1 MRLLLLTLATAACAA
16 LTLAGSAAAVTDTY
30 DGISFSPFTIAPGN
44 ADCVDERDPVL
55 GWTKNCDP
63 VNVLFPGQSLD
74 AVVARLLAALLAAS
88 ITSRTRLRRLVV
100 GVAVDW
106 LPFVLA
112 LWLYDLIRGI
122 ADGLWLPVHYG
133 RQIDIDRAI
142 GFGSVPSVWLQQHLW
157 HGTAHV
163 QWYDYATWLVYMSY
177 FFGTTLVLVFL
188 WWRSR
193 ALFWRFAASVVGLAF
208 LGCATFVLYPAEPPW
223 MVADQGL
230 LPHLDRIVQVMNGH
244 LPGVSLQPLF
254 EKGTGYANDVA
265 AMPSLHASYTL
276 LIALFFFRRLQS
288 PWRYL
293 LSLYPL
299 AMAFALVY
307 TGEHYVVDV
316 IAGWVYCFA
325 VYAAVEWV
333 AANPARLRLHRV
345 PLLRVAAA
353 PGLHGTTMA
362 ADDRSTYAATD

>member
-1 MRLLLLTLATAACAA
+1 MLIVAFAFVAWGGLLASVIDNE
-16 LTLAGSAAAVTDTY
+16 G
-30 DGISFSPFTIAPGN
+30 GIPAS
-44 ADCVDERDPVL
+44 RDVL
-55 GWTKNCDP
+55 VP
-63 VNVLFPGQSLD
+63 L
-74 AVVARLLAALLAAS
+74 LLAALLAAS
-88 ITSRTRLRRLVV
+88 VTSRTRMRRLVV
-100 GVAVDW
+100 GIALDW

-133 RQIDIDRAI
+133 RQMQIDRLI
-142 GFGSVPSVWLQQHLW
+142 GFGTVPSVWLQQHLW
-157 HGTAHV
+157 RGQGNV
-163 QWYDYATWLVYMSY
+163 QWYDYASWLVYMSY

-230 LPHLDRIVQVMNGH
+230 LPPLARIVQVMNGH
-244 LPGVSLQPLF
+244 LPGVSLQPLW
-254 EKGTGYANDVA
+254 EQGTAYANDVA

-276 LIALFFFRRLQS
+276 LISLFFFRRLRGRL
-288 PWRYL
+288 RYAL
-293 LSLYPL
+293 WLYPL

-316 IAGWVYCFA
+316 LAGWLYCIA

-333 AANPARLRLHRV
+333 AARAPNLRAVRFASFRSSI
-345 PLLRVAAA
+345 PQGAAA
-353 PGLHGTTMA
+353 TT
-362 ADDRSTYAATD
+362 DDRSRYAPAD

>member
-1 MRLLLLTLATAACAA
+1 MVGAA
-16 LTLAGSAAAVTDTY
+16 LVERAARQRRRRDTVIIALAFVAWGGLAASVIDNVG
-30 DGISFSPFTIAPGN
+30 GIPAS
-44 ADCVDERDPVL
+44 RDVL
-55 GWTKNCDP
+55 VP
-63 VNVLFPGQSLD
+63 L
-74 AVVARLLAALLAAS
+74 LLAAVFAAS

-100 GVAVDW
+100 GIALDW

-133 RQIDIDRAI
+133 RQMQIDRLI
-142 GFGSVPSVWLQQHLW
+142 GFGTVPSVWLQNHLW
-157 HGTAHV
+157 HGSAHV

-230 LPHLDRIVQVMNGH
+230 LPPLARIVQVMNGH
-244 LPGVSLQPLF
+244 LPGVSLQPLW

-276 LIALFFFRRLQS
+276 LIALFFIRRLRS
-288 PWRYL
+288 RWRHL
-293 LSLYPL
+293 LWIYPL

-316 IAGWVYCFA
+316 LAGWLYCIGVYF
-325 VYAAVEWV
+325 AVEWV
-333 AANPARLRLHRV
+333 AVHSVGAKLRRL
-345 PLLRVAAA
+345 PLLRVATAL
-353 PGLHGTTMA
+353 GLRA
-362 ADDRSTYAATD
+362 SSP